1 LLVNNGNKLAAKSG
15 MLGDLSREQQLVI
28 LGLVLIIVAGL
39 GVMAYRHCA
48 GNGSEEILIE
58 EPGGK
63 IQIEKAGGVIVH
75 VTGAVRREGVFKLK
89 FGDRIID
96 ALNLAGGAAAS
107 ADLSSINL
115 AEKVKDGQKIIVP
128 SKIKSSVRVS
138 GNPVTGISGTSSSKV
153 NINSAGEKE
162 LCKIKGIGPSTA
174 KRIIEYRSANGPFSK
189 IEDVMKVKSIGKGTF
204 GKIKDGITI

>member
-1 LLVNNGNKLAAKSG
+1 
-15 MLGDLSREQQLVI
+15 MLGDLSREQQLII
-28 LGLVLIIVAGL
+28 LGLILIIVAGL
-39 GVMAYRHCA
+39 GVMAYRHFA
-48 GNGSEEILIE
+48 GDGPEEVLIE
-58 EPGGK
+58 EPEGK
-63 IQIEKAGGVIVH
+63 IQIERSGEIVIH
-75 VTGAVRREGVFKLK
+75 VTGAVKREGVFRLK

-96 ALNLAGGAAAS
+96 VLNLAGGATAS

-128 SKIKSSVRVS
+128 SKPKIIPRVS
-138 GNPVTGISGTSSSKV
+138 GNQDIRRPALNHYGSGPGSSSSKINV
-153 NINSAGEKE
+153 NSANEKE

-174 KRIIEYRSANGPFSK
+174 KRIVEYRNINGPFLK